1 MWDILAGVLVGV
13 VLGTASGLIPGIHA
27 NTMAGILLGAGAAL
41 VPVFGPA
48 MVAVAMISALVTH
61 TFLDAV
67 PSTFLGVPDPDTAI
81 AVLPAHALC
90 MQGKGEE
97 AVRISALGSALGAA
111 AGAPL
116 ALIFVAVIPLV
127 QGYIDWGIGI
137 LLVGVMGYLI
147 LREESPAWCAGI
159 FIVSGILGLFSFTF
173 SYVSGPTGSS
183 AVLMPLLS
191 GLFGVPLLLTAA
203 QGPVPPQ
210 SYSGLDLGEREL
222 RKSAIGGTIAGTMV
236 GWLPGLSNATA
247 NAVLASVVNYRDDGR
262 SYLLATGAANT
273 ANAFLGIAAF
283 YAVAR
288 TRNGVMAAIAGLEA
302 PPVTVLLAGAALAA
316 LLAFLLCIWFS
327 KKAGI
332 MSGLDRRRLNTGV
345 IVFLALLSLLLA
357 GPFGIGILILATLV
371 GLVPDLVNVPR
382 VHCMGA
388 VALPVILYSF
398 GFPLL

>member
-13 VLGTASGLIPGIHA
+13 LLGTVSGLIPGIHA

-41 VPVFGPA
+41 APLFGPS
-48 MVAVAMISALVTH
+48 MVAIAMISALITH

-127 QGYIDWGIGI
+127 QGCIDWGIGI

-147 LREESPAWCAGI
+147 LREESPAWCGGI
-159 FIVSGILGLFSFTF
+159 FIVSGLLGLFSFTF
-173 SYVSGPTGSS
+173 SYLGGPGGSS

-191 GLFGVPLLLTAA
+191 GLFGVPLLLIAA
-203 QGPVPPQ
+203 PGPIPPQ
-210 SYSGLDLGEREL
+210 SYSGLDLDEHEL
-222 RKSAIGGTIAGTMV
+222 RKSAVGGTIAGTMV

-247 NAVLASVVNYRDDGR
+247 NAVLASAVNYRDDGR
-262 SYLLATGAANT
+262 NYLLATGAANT

-283 YAVAR
+283 YAVSR
-288 TRNGVMAAIAGLEA
+288 TRNGVMVAIASLEA

-316 LLAFLLCIWFS
+316 LIAFLLCIWFS
-327 KKAGI
+327 GKAGI
-332 MSGLDRRRLNTGV
+332 ISGLERRRLNTGV
-345 IVFLALLSLLLA
+345 IVFLVLLSFLLA
-357 GPFGIGILILATLV
+357 GPFGITILLLATLV
-371 GLVPDLVNVPR
+371 GMVPDLVNVPR

-388 VALPVILYSF
+388 VALPVILFSF
-398 GFPLL
+398 GFSVL

>member
-13 VLGTASGLIPGIHA
+13 LLGTVSGLIPGIHA

-41 VPVFGPA
+41 VLVFGPA

-111 AGAPL
+111 AGVPL
-116 ALIFVAVIPLV
+116 ALIFVAAIPFV

-137 LLVGVMGYLI
+137 MLVGVMGYLI

-159 FIVSGILGLFSFTF
+159 FAVSGILGLFSFAF
-173 SYVSGPTGSS
+173 SYLGGAGGSS

-203 QGPVPPQ
+203 PGPVPPQ
-210 SYSGLDLGEREL
+210 SYSGLDMGGHEL

-247 NAVLASVVNYRDDGR
+247 NAVLASAVNYRDDGK

-288 TRNGVMAAIAGLEA
+288 TRNGVMAAIAGLET
-302 PPVTVLLAGAALAA
+302 PPITVLLAGAALAA
-316 LLAFLLCIWFS
+316 VIAFLLCIWFS
-327 KKAGI
+327 GKAGI
-332 MSGLDRRRLNTGV
+332 IAGLDRRKLNTGV
-345 IVFLALLSLLLA
+345 IAFLVLLSFLLA
-357 GPFGIGILILATLV
+357 GPFGLAILILATLV

-388 VALPVILYSF
+388 IALPVILYSF

>member
-13 VLGTASGLIPGIHA
+13 LLGTVSGLIPGIHA
-27 NTMAGILLGAGAAL
+27 NTMAGILLAAGAAL
-41 VPVFGPA
+41 VPVFGPS

-97 AVRISALGSALGAA
+97 AVRISALGSALGAT
-111 AGAPL
+111 AGVPL
-116 ALIFVAVIPLV
+116 VLVFVGVIPIV

-137 LLVGVMGYLI
+137 LLVGVMGYLV
-147 LREESPAWCAGI
+147 LREESPAWCGGI
-159 FIVSGILGLFSFTF
+159 FIVSGILGLFSFGF
-173 SYVSGPTGSS
+173 SYLGGPGESS

-203 QGPVPPQ
+203 PGPVPPQ
-210 SYSGLDLGEREL
+210 SYSGLELGDREL
-222 RKSAIGGTIAGTMV
+222 RRSAAGGTIAGTMV

-247 NAVLASVVNYRDDGR
+247 NAVLASAVNYRDDGR

-288 TRNGVMAAIAGLEA
+288 TRNGVMAAIAGIEP

-316 LLAFLLCIWFS
+316 MFAFLLCIWFS
-327 KKAGI
+327 GKAG
-332 MSGLDRRRLNTGV
+332 MLTGLDRKRLNTGV
-345 IVFLALLSLLLA
+345 IVFLVLLSFMLA
-357 GPFGIGILILATLV
+357 GPFGLAVLILASIV
-371 GLVPDLVNVPR
+371 GFVPDLVNVPR

-388 VALPVILYSF
+388 VAVPVILYSF
-398 GFPLL
+398 GLPLL